1 MTNLTKGIFISAVL
15 LLVLSAIFQAPIA
28 AGGGAVVMLVGI
40 IYAYIVSKR
49 DEERARTTN
58 K

>member
-49 DEERARTTN
+49 DEERARTAN